1 MNEDFETLHDLA
13 QGHFLALADILR
25 DMGFEDIFSRLAELY
40 CDFRDVP
47 PSPGV

>member
-1 MNEDFETLHDLA
+1 MNDDFDTLRDQA

-25 DMGFEDIFSRLAELY
+25 DMGFDDIWSQLAQLY

-47 PSPGV
+47 PSPGL